1 MIPARTLARGLAP
14 LVLHALA
21 REVDRAVGILLHT
34 TLDLSDFVR
43 QALALVDLAAA
54 LRSAALWSMAGA
66 FVFWGLAWL
75 ERRACAASWPTAFE
89 RVAPAFLV
97 LLLRPV
103 LTLLAL
109 ASLFTRAS
117 YPYGFTLPVALTQD
131 WGIAQDAAALAA
143 AVAMLGRVPHVAA
156 PRPSEVFFISF
167 LAYALMVPAGART
180 WDGHPGNEPKY
191 LRTAL
196 AVGHRLS
203 LDVDGIDAP
212 MEELPVA
219 PLLTSGPR
227 ALSALCA
234 ASFAMF
240 RDLPDALSANAI
252 RASRVARQTIRGKD
266 GGVFHVL
273 APGPSFLLAPTLRID
288 RRLNLV
294 SGAQG
299 RLGVTLLAWNAMA
312 AGLVVALFLL
322 LRDATRRPGLAAALA
337 GCFALLPPFLFYPF
351 QFFPEMPG
359 ALVLALVL
367 RRLLFDERWSER
379 TLATLGLLLAVLP
392 WLHQKF
398 LPVWGVLSVMSLTLA
413 VGRLVTLR
421 AFLWLVVPQAVS
433 LFLTALYNFAIS
445 GSVRPDALFL
455 AWGPAGVTTE
465 HIGQGFFGLLLDQR
479 YGILAY
485 APLYLLAAAG
495 AVMPGRTD
503 ARLRLALPAAFL
515 YYMTVAAADDWH
527 GAVSNLGRYFMPV
540 APYAVAL
547 AGAAIAATS
556 SRRGALFLALTL
568 AALSALNARS
578 LWLDPHAANEAT
590 KLLATSAIADG
601 ARYVPDLFI
610 KSFADAAPGLSARI
624 GCWLLAGALLAVL
637 LRRAAAGRG
646 GTSPLASLSGLTGF
660 VLVSALFLEHW
671 PAERGV
677 ARFQNALEVRPGTTA
692 FVSGASV
699 DRGLIQAGDGPI
711 ELLVRSRTP
720 LGQLT
725 LLAEGRGR
733 VFVPGRPALYV
744 RPGGAWAVVPL
755 DPIVS
760 LSGRRGISETLYR
773 QRLLVRADEPL
784 ALRLQAGE

>member
-1 MIPARTLARGLAP
+1 MIPARTLARGLVP

-21 REVDRAVGILLHT
+21 RELDRAVGILLHT
-34 TLDLSDFVR
+34 TLDLPDFVR
-43 QALALVDLAAA
+43 QALALVDPAAA
-54 LRSAALWSMAGA
+54 LRSAALWSIAGTFA
-66 FVFWGLAWL
+66 FWGLAWL
-75 ERRACAASWPTAFE
+75 ERRAGAASWPAAFE

-109 ASLFTRAS
+109 ASLFARAS

-143 AVAMLGRVPHVAA
+143 AIALVGRVPRAAA
-156 PRPSEVFFISF
+156 PRPGEVFFISF
-167 LAYALMVPAGART
+167 LVYALLVPAWART

-191 LRTAL
+191 LRMAL
-196 AVGHRLS
+196 ALGHRLS
-203 LDVDGIDAP
+203 LNVDDIDAP
-212 MEELPVA
+212 MEELAVES
-219 PLLTSGPR
+219 LLTSGPR
-227 ALSALCA
+227 ALRTLCA
-234 ASFAMF
+234 ESFEMLKA
-240 RDLPDALSANAI
+240 LPDALKASAI
-252 RASRVARQTIRGKD
+252 RASRIARQTIRGKD

-288 RRLNLV
+288 RRLNLA
-294 SGAQG
+294 SGAPG
-299 RLGVTLLAWNAMA
+299 RLGVTLLAWNAMG

-322 LRDATRRPGLAAALA
+322 LSDATHRPGLAAALA

-367 RRLLFDERWSER
+367 RALLFDERWSAGR
-379 TLATLGLLLAVLP
+379 LAALGLLLAALP

-398 LPVWGVLSVMSLTLA
+398 LPVWGVLSLMSLAMA

-421 AFLWLVVPQAVS
+421 AILWLVLPQAVS
-433 LFLTALYNFAIS
+433 LLLTALYNFAIS

-495 AVMPGRTD
+495 AVMPGRGA
-503 ARLRLALPAAFL
+503 ARLRLALPAAFV
-515 YYMTVAAADDWH
+515 YYMTVASADDWH

-547 AGAAIAATS
+547 VGAATSATS
-556 SRRGALFLALTL
+556 SRRGALSLALSL
-568 AALSALNARS
+568 AALSAFHARS
-578 LWLDPHAANEAT
+578 LWLDPHAANDAT

-601 ARYVPDLFI
+601 ARYIPDLFV

-624 GCWLLAGALLAVL
+624 GWWLLAGALLAL
-637 LRRAAAGRG
+637 FLRRAAAGRG
-646 GTSPLASLSGLTGF
+646 ATSPLAALSALTGF
-660 VLVSALFLEHW
+660 VLLSALVLERW
-671 PAERGV
+671 PTGRGV
-677 ARFQNALEVRPGTTA
+677 ARFPNAVEVRPGTTA
-692 FVSGASV
+692 FVSGASL
-699 DRGLIQAGDGPI
+699 DGGLIQAGDGPI

-720 LGQLT
+720 LAQLT

-733 VFVPGRPALYV
+733 VFVPGRQALYV
-744 RPGGAWAVVPL
+744 RPGGAWATVPL
-755 DPIVS
+755 DPIVT
-760 LSGRRGISETLYR
+760 LSGRRGVGETLYR

-784 ALRLQAGE
+784 ALRLQVGE